1 MKKLIVMIS
10 ILTMGMMT
18 TSCQKEEINP
28 SPVSQLLN
36 RGENL
41 DPQLPLN
48 EVPSFL
54 SENEELLNIVVN
66 SNEMNKISSQG
77 GLLENGRV
85 IRFGDSNKFMIV
97 FPEDS
102 IGTTMNSWVIS
113 VYNRN
118 IIRTN
123 VISLKES
130 NDYVFGSPYSGNI
143 EIKDLDG
150 NILVS
155 GTMTNGKFPQ
165 WTHHGGYASWVDC
178 FEHNS
183 GTWWGI
189 IGSVVA
195 PGATLIGIGV
205 GCL

>member
-1 MKKLIVMIS
+1 MKKLIVMIA
-10 ILTMGMMT
+10 IAAVGLTT

-28 SPVSQLLN
+28 TTNSHVL
-36 RGENL
+36 RMGENL

-48 EVPSFL
+48 ESPTSL
-54 SENEELLNIVVN
+54 KDNEQLFNLINN
-66 SNEMNKISSQG
+66 SNEMNQIISQG
-77 GLLENGRV
+77 GLIENGK
-85 IRFGDSNKFMIV
+85 IISFGDPDKFMIV

-102 IGTTMNSWVIS
+102 IGTTMNSWVVS
-113 VYNRN
+113 VYKGS

-123 VISLKES
+123 FISLKES
-130 NDYVFGSPYSGNI
+130 SDYVFGSPYSGNI

-183 GTWWGI
+183 GTWWGV